1 VFIKSDFI
9 GLDGIHHLA
18 AGGETP
24 MLKSHLAA
32 AAEFMHDKALGMPG
46 RERFFAKRQRACQ
59 LLADMLNVTAQD
71 ISLLGSSSAGIV
83 QVVCALDWHPGNEVV
98 VVDDEY
104 PSGRY
109 AFTWLERFAVT
120 VKMPA
125 YHPDADVE
133 LANICAHLTPNT
145 KLVYVSH
152 VSTRT
157 GRRIDIHAIAAA
169 AHAVGAKVLV
179 DATHS
184 LGIVPVDAAHID
196 FLVCSGYKWLLGT
209 HLGILLWNRR
219 LVPEFGPPPGW
230 RSAMPGE
237 TPDTYVL
244 HADAARA
251 EVGNPNFLDVY
262 VLVNA
267 LEYLRRY
274 SVVALEEHALQY
286 GGHILEAFAAAGCAV
301 LTPVQTRQRAGNICI
316 ATEHAAEI
324 VVAARAQQVHIWGD
338 HDLRRIRLSV
348 HGYVTADD
356 CDAAVRVVPALVRQ
370 YRS

>member
-1 VFIKSDFI
+1 MLFAKHDFI
-9 GLDGIHHLA
+9 GLDGVHHLA

-24 MLKSHLAA
+24 MLKSHLAV
-32 AAEFMHDKALGMPG
+32 AAEFIHDKALGMPG
-46 RERFFAKRQRACQ
+46 RERFFAKRQRVCER
-59 LLADMLNVTAQD
+59 LADMLNVTAHD

-83 QVVCALDWHPGNEVV
+83 QVVCALDWQPGDEVV

-109 AFTWLERFAVT
+109 AFAWLERFAVT
-120 VKMPA
+120 VTMPA

-133 LANICAHLTPNT
+133 LANICAQLTPKT

-157 GRRIDIHAIAAA
+157 GRRIDIQALAAA

-184 LGIVPVDAAHID
+184 LGIVPVDASHID
-196 FLVCSGYKWLLGT
+196 FLVCSAYKWLLGT
-209 HLGILLWNRR
+209 HLGILMWNRR

-230 RSAMPGE
+230 RSALPGA
-237 TPDTYVL
+237 TPATYQL

-262 VLVNA
+262 ILLNA
-267 LEYLRRY
+267 LEYLSR
-274 SVVALEEHALQY
+274 VAAVTLEAHALQY
-286 GGHILEAFAAAGCAV
+286 GGQIIDAFVAAGCTV
-301 LTPVQTRQRAGNICI
+301 LTPTPARQRAGNICVTT
-316 ATEHAAEI
+316 AHAAEI
-324 VVAARAQQVHIWGD
+324 VVAARANNVLIWGD
-338 HDLRRIRLSV
+338 HDLQRIRLSI
-348 HGYVTADD
+348 HGYVTAAD
-356 CDAAVRVVPALVRQ
+356 CDAALHVVPALVRQ
-370 YRS
+370 YE

>member
-1 VFIKSDFI
+1 MLFAKSDFI
-9 GLDGIHHLA
+9 GLEGVHHLA

-24 MLKSHLAA
+24 MLKSHLAV

-46 RERFFAKRQRACQ
+46 RERFFAKRRQACQ
-59 LLADMLNVTAQD
+59 MLAEMLNVTAD
-71 ISLLGSSSAGIV
+71 DVSLLGSSSAGIV
-83 QVVCALDWHPGNEVV
+83 QVVCALDWQPGDEVV

-109 AFTWLERFAVT
+109 AFAWLERFQVR
-120 VKMPA
+120 VNMPA

-133 LANICAHLTPNT
+133 LANICAQLTPKT

-157 GRRIDIHAIAAA
+157 GRRIDIQAIAAA

-184 LGIVPVDAAHID
+184 LGIVPVDADQID

-209 HLGILLWNRR
+209 HLGILMWNRR
-219 LVPEFGPPPGW
+219 LVPEFAPPPGW
-230 RSAMPGE
+230 RSALPGE
-237 TPDTYVL
+237 TPATYAL

-262 VLVNA
+262 LLVNA
-267 LEYLRRY
+267 LEYLSRF
-274 SVVALEEHALQY
+274 SAVALAEHALKY
-286 GGHILEAFAAAGCAV
+286 GGHIIDACVAAGCHV
-301 LTPVQTRQRAGNICI
+301 LTPAHPRQRAGNICVATAHATQIVNI
-316 ATEHAAEI
+316 ARDHN
-324 VVAARAQQVHIWGD
+324 VHIWGD

-348 HGYVTADD
+348 HGYVTEAD
-356 CDAAVRVVPALVRQ
+356 CDAALRVIPALVHQ
-370 YRS
+370 YQ